1 MAPKP
6 DTTHP
11 IKLILPYVDSV
22 AGNINIAEA
31 IMLPITN
38 EVLVQ
43 MPIFF
48 GEAIV
53 QATKLNGQMQI
64 YHDIIDGN
72 VDTMKFVTHRAR
84 AIAYWLHLS
93 YVVKKTNNSVCDLG

>member
-48 GEAIV
+48 GEAI
-53 QATKLNGQMQI
+53 G
-64 YHDIIDGN
+64 
-72 VDTMKFVTHRAR
+72 
-84 AIAYWLHLS
+84 
-93 YVVKKTNNSVCDLG
+93 